1 MISIRD
7 VHKEYVGNAGSLR
20 ALEEVNLEV
29 DEGEFV
35 SVVGPSGCGK
45 TSLLNIVAGL
55 DAATGGEVLV
65 GGQRVV
71 GPSPDRGVI
80 FQHFALFPWLTVE
93 RNIEFGLR
101 LTGLTRPERARIVD
115 RYLALVGLEGFRKAF
130 PKELSGGM
138 KQRCAIA
145 RAYALQP
152 SILLMDEPFGSLD
165 AVSRIELQ
173 NDLLA
178 VWREERRTI
187 LFVTHDVEEAIYL
200 ASRVVIMTARP
211 GRVSGI
217 VNVDLPYPRTERT
230 RLSEEFL
237 IFRRA
242 VWRQVFPG
250 YLGPSGPDVLHS
262 IPSAVVPSIGATAPP
277 HAEVEVQP

>member
-7 VHKEYVGNAGSLR
+7 VRKEYLGNAGSLR
-20 ALEEVNLEV
+20 ALEGVNLEV

-35 SVVGPSGCGK
+35 TVVGPSGCGK

-55 DAATGGEVLV
+55 DTATSGEVLV

-71 GPSPDRGVI
+71 GPGPDRGVI

-101 LTGLTRPERARIVD
+101 LTGLTRPERARIVE

-187 LFVTHDVEEAIYL
+187 VFVTHDVEEAIYL
-200 ASRVVIMTARP
+200 ASRVVIMTTRP

-237 IFRRA
+237 VLRRA
-242 VWRQVFPG
+242 VWQQVFPDYVG
-250 YLGPSGPDVLHS
+250 RSAPDIRHG
-262 IPSAVVPSIGATAPP
+262 IPSAVVPSIGAATPP
-277 HAEVEVQP
+277 HTEVEVQP

>member
-1 MISIRD
+1 MADTSLVGRSGSEPGIETLDDYTMISIRD
-7 VHKEYVGNAGSLR
+7 VRKEYLGNAGSLR
-20 ALEEVNLEV
+20 ALEGVNLEV

-35 SVVGPSGCGK
+35 TVVGPSGCGK

-55 DAATGGEVLV
+55 DTATSGEVLV

-71 GPSPDRGVI
+71 GPGPDRGVI

-101 LTGLTRPERARIVD
+101 LTGLTRPERVRIVE

-187 LFVTHDVEEAIYL
+187 VFVTHDVEEAIYL
-200 ASRVVIMTARP
+200 ASRVVIMTTRP

-230 RLSEEFL
+230 RLSE
-237 IFRRA
+237 ISDPS
-242 VWRQVFPG
+242 PG
-250 YLGPSGPDVLHS
+250 RM
-262 IPSAVVPSIGATAPP
+262 ATSLPGLCR
-277 HAEVEVQP
+277 ELCS